1 MEQGATMKRFAI
13 LTAIFLGIATTASAQ
28 IGKSV
33 SVSAGTPED
42 KALADIYAAPDGPDK
57 VALLDKFMAD
67 FSSNGDMALLADQL
81 YVQTYLAQKSY
92 AKVYEFGEKTLDL
105 DPNNLSAGVN
115 MVHAADEQGDT
126 QKLFAAGD
134 RVAEIIAKYKNSPAP
149 EGMPADEW
157 TKQKSASLNNVQGD
171 VGYVEYALVN
181 AAYKTAD
188 PAARAALFER
198 YVTAFPDSPYTLTV
212 REQTAITYQQAQDVP
227 KMLDTAQRVLTTDP
241 NDVSMLLLLSD
252 YWSENNQQLDK
263 AGADAQLALDQ
274 LAQAKKPD
282 NLSDDQWQ
290 QQIAMEK
297 GLAYSALGEVN
308 VDKGRNQPAVDAFKQ
323 ASPLLKSNTVL
334 YARNLYRLGFT
345 LAKMQRIP
353 EARTV
358 LTEAVSI
365 NSPYKAKAQETLNKI
380 GGPVS
385 GKGTRKS
392 S

>member
-1 MEQGATMKRFAI
+1 MKRFVILMAI
-13 LTAIFLGIATTASAQ
+13 LLGIATTASAQ

-57 VALLDKFMAD
+57 VALLDKFMTD
-67 FSSNGDMALLADQL
+67 FGTGDMALLADQL
-81 YVQTYLAQKSY
+81 YVQTYLAQKNY
-92 AKVYEFGEKTLDL
+92 AKVYEFAAKALAL
-105 DPNNLSAGVN
+105 DPTNLSAAVS
-115 MVHAADEQGDT
+115 MVHAAEEQGDT
-126 QKLFAAGD
+126 KKVFAAGD
-134 RVAEIIAKYKNSPAP
+134 KVAEIISKYKNLPAA
-149 EGMPADEW
+149 EGTPPDQWAQ
-157 TKQKSASLNNVQGD
+157 QKSVSINNVQGD
-171 VGYVEYALVN
+171 IGYVEYALVN
-181 AAYKTAD
+181 AAYKTTD

-198 YVTAFPDSPYTLTV
+198 YVTSFPDSPYTITV
-212 REQTAITYQQAQDVP
+212 REQTAVAYQQAQETP
-227 KMLDTAQRVLTTDP
+227 KMLDTALRILAADP
-241 NDVSMLLLLSD
+241 NNISMLLLLSD

-263 AGADAQLALDQ
+263 AAADAQLALDQ

-290 QQIAMEK
+290 QQMSLQK
-297 GLAYSALGEVN
+297 GLAYYAIGEVN
-308 VDKGRNQPAVDAFKQ
+308 VDKGRNEPAVDAFKQ
-323 ASPLLKSNTVL
+323 ASPLLKSNTIL

-365 NSPYKAKAQETLNKI
+365 ESPYKARAQATLSKI
-380 GGPVS
+380 GGPVT
-385 GKGTRKS
+385 GKSTRKS